1 MRNFIKIIFGSCL
14 GVILAL
20 VVLGFVLSFYTASLI
35 TAGSGSASITS
46 NSVLKISFDQPIP
59 QKTNN
64 TEEMMY
70 NLSDDKFLGLYE
82 TIESIQSA
90 KSDRRIKGIYL
101 HLSSGSMG
109 NAKADDIREALE
121 DFKESGKFIY
131 AYSGNYGYSQ
141 GAYYLASVADKV
153 FLHPLGAVDLHGFGT
168 TIPFFK
174 DMLDK
179 LGVKMQTF
187 YAGKFKGATE
197 PYRRNDLSEENR
209 LQIKSYMSEMY
220 ENFVEDI
227 AASRGLSTSQVK
239 SMASNLDGRYAA
251 LAHEKGLVDELVYED
266 QVFAEIRSSLDMDK
280 DDKIPFITLADY
292 SNKRDKD
299 NNLTAGDK
307 IAVLYAEG
315 EIRAGQE
322 TYGMITDQHYVDV
335 IRKIREDDKVRALV
349 LRVNSPGGDGFV
361 SDEIW
366 RELELVQEA
375 GVPVIASMAD
385 VAASGGYYISCGAD
399 RILAEPNTITG
410 SIGVFGIIPNASEL
424 LNDKLGVHVDT
435 VKTAEYATGI
445 VSPFYPTGDRE
456 AALVQNEV
464 DRFYESFLAR
474 VADGRSM
481 TRDQVHEVA
490 QGRVWTGEQALE
502 RGLVD
507 EMGDIHDAIA
517 LAAEMANISDYRLTE
532 YPRIKDPLQKLIEDL
547 SSQSLESKIE
557 DKMLAKFFPELHKT
571 SETLRYM
578 IECKRPQARLPFDLS
593 ILN

>member
-1 MRNFIKIIFGSCL
+1 MKNFIKIIFGSCL
-14 GVILAL
+14 GVILAI
-20 VVLGFVLSFYTASLI
+20 VVIGFALSFYTASLM
-35 TAGSGSASITS
+35 TASSGSKSIAS

-64 TEEMMY
+64 TEAMMY
-70 NLSDDKFLGLYE
+70 NFSDDQFLGLYD
-82 TIESIQSA
+82 ILESIKAA

-101 HLSSGSMG
+101 SLSSGSMG

-141 GAYYLASVADKV
+141 GAYYMASVADKV

-168 TIPFFK
+168 AIPFFK
-174 DMLDK
+174 DMLDRA
-179 LGVKMQTF
+179 GIKMQAF

-209 LQIKSYMSEMY
+209 TQIKSYLSEMY

-227 AASRGLSTSQVK
+227 ANSRDLTTSEVREIASKLQ
-239 SMASNLDGRYAA
+239 GRYAA
-251 LAHEKGLVDELVYED
+251 LALEKGLVDRLVYED
-266 QVFAEIRSSLDMDK
+266 EVLAEIKSSLDLNE
-280 DDKIPFITLADY
+280 DDKLPFISLDDY
-292 SNKRDKD
+292 NEKRDQD
-299 NNLTAGDK
+299 RNLTATDK

-315 EIRAGQE
+315 EIRAGKE

-335 IRKIREDDKVRALV
+335 IRKIRADDKVRALV

-366 RELELVQEA
+366 RELELVQEE
-375 GVPVIASMAD
+375 GIPVIASMAD

-399 RILAEPNTITG
+399 KIIAEPNTITG

-424 LNDKLGVHVDT
+424 LNDKLGIHIDT
-435 VKTAEYATGI
+435 VKTSEYATGV

-456 AALVQNEV
+456 AAIIQGEV
-464 DRFYESFLAR
+464 DRFYESFLSR

-502 RGLVD
+502 IGLVD
-507 EMGDIHDAIA
+507 QLGDIHDAIA

-532 YPRIKDPLQKLIEDL
+532 YPFIKDPLQKLLEDF
-547 SSQSLESKIE
+547 SMQSLETKVQE
-557 DKMLAKFFPELHKT
+557 KMLAKFFPELQKT
-571 SETLRYM
+571 AETLQYM
-578 IECKRPQARLPFDLS
+578 IECKKPQARLPFDLS
-593 ILN
+593 SMN